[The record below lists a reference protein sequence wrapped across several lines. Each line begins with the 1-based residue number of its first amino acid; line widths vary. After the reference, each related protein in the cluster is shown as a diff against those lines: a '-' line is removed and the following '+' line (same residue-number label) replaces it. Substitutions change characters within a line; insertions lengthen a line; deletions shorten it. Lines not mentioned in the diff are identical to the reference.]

1 MYIMETQ
8 LTASN
13 YPSWIK
19 YTAALISIIFHPL
32 FVGVMMAAYLI
43 YGHPD
48 YFTGFYAQEKM
59 MKMLAVINNNV
70 FFPLLVVVLLKAL
83 GFSDSV
89 LLKTQKERIVPYI
102 ASITFFFWTYHVFKN
117 QPETPR
123 VLVNMCRGMFF
134 TSAAALLLNNYFKIS
149 MHGMGVGG
157 AAGLM
162 LFTVIDGS
170 LHSGLP
176 LIVTFL
182 GSGAVLSARKVVSDH
197 NWFELITGFILGMI
211 SQLIPLW
218 F

>member
-1 MYIMETQ
+1 MESKIVSDEPHV
-8 LTASN
+8 LIKHTAS
-13 YPSWIK
+13 I
-19 YTAALISIIFHPL
+19 ISVVFHPL

-48 YFTGFYAQEKM
+48 YFTGFYPQEKLL
-59 MKMLAVINNNV
+59 KLLAVINNNV

-83 GFSDSV
+83 RFSDSV

-117 QPETPR
+117 QPGTPL

-157 AAGLM
+157 AVGLM
-162 LFTVIDGS
+162 LFTLIDGT
-170 LHSGLP
+170 LQTGTP
-176 LIVTFL
+176 LLLTFL
-182 GSGAVLSARKVVSDH
+182 VAGAVLTARKVVSDH
-197 NWFELITGFILGMI
+197 SWFDLLAGFILGMV
-211 SQLIPLW
+211 SQLLPIW

>member
-1 MYIMETQ
+1 MLMESKTMVEGPHV
-8 LTASN
+8 S
-13 YPSWIK
+13 IK
-19 YTAALISIIFHPL
+19 YAASIISVIFHPL
-32 FVGVMMAAYLI
+32 FTGVMMAAYLI

-48 YFTGFYAQEKM
+48 YFAGFYPQEKIL
-59 MKMLAVINNNV
+59 KLLAVINNNV

-83 GFSDSV
+83 KFSDSV

-117 QPETPR
+117 QPGTPL

-157 AAGLM
+157 AVGLM
-162 LFTVIDGS
+162 LFTLFDGT
-170 LHSGLP
+170 LQAGTP
-176 LIVTFL
+176 ILITFL
-182 GSGAVLSARKVVSDH
+182 VAGTVLTSRKVVSDH
-197 NWFELITGFILGMI
+197 SWFDLLAGFILGMV
-211 SQLIPLW
+211 SQLLPIW